1 MDKELKEAMMQ
12 DLGRSHQWTEMAEL
26 GPTKHLIEHTID
38 KLPEYMRDVHDD
50 PSLIFSPCTS
60 FVRYEPLGVALIMA
74 SWNFPYF
81 VTFKPLAMAIAAGN
95 CAIVKPSE
103 LAPKSSE
110 VMQTL
115 IEKYLDSKCI
125 KVVQGDKDVCI
136 ELTKQKFDLVIFT
149 GSPEK
154 GKLVAQAT
162 AKNLVPLILELG
174 GKCPLIVD
182 KSADLD
188 FAANKCCYGK
198 FQNAGQTCI
207 GVDYVLVH
215 ESLES

>member
-1 MDKELKEAMMQ
+1 
-12 DLGRSHQWTEMAEL
+12 MAEL
-26 GPTKHLIEHTID
+26 CPLRHFLEHTID
-38 KLPEYMRDVHDD
+38 KLPEYMADVHDD
-50 PSLIFSPCTS
+50 PSIIFSPCST
-60 FVRYEPLGVALIMA
+60 FVRYEPLGVALIMG

-81 VTFKPLAMAIAAGN
+81 VTIKPLVMAIAAGN
-95 CAIVKPSE
+95 CVMVKPSE

-115 IEKYLDSKCI
+115 IEKYLDNKCI
-125 KVVQGDKDVCI
+125 KVIQGDKDVCI
-136 ELTKQKFDLVIFT
+136 ELTNQKFDLICFT

-174 GKCPLIVD
+174 GKCPLIMD
-182 KSADLD
+182 KSADFD

-198 FQNAGQTCI
+198 FQNGGQTCI

-215 ESLES
+215 ESQMQKCLDNIEKHLKF

>member
-1 MDKELKEAMMQ
+1 M
-12 DLGRSHQWTEMAEL
+12 G
-26 GPTKHLIEHTID
+26 
-38 KLPEYMRDVHDD
+38 
-50 PSLIFSPCTS
+50 
-60 FVRYEPLGVALIMA
+60 

-81 VTFKPLAMAIAAGN
+81 VTIKPLVMAIAAGN
-95 CAIVKPSE
+95 CVMVKPSE

-115 IEKYLDSKCI
+115 IEKYLDNKCI
-125 KVVQGDKDVCI
+125 KVIQGDKDVCI
-136 ELTKQKFDLVIFT
+136 ELTNQKFDLICFT

-174 GKCPLIVD
+174 GKCPLIMD
-182 KSADLD
+182 KSADFD

-198 FQNAGQTCI
+198 FQNGGQTCI

-215 ESLES
+215 ESQMQKCLDNIEKHLKF